1 MTSDQFLVLI
11 MGVILV
17 ILAITEV
24 WKPQFKA
31 VI

>member
-1 MTSDQFLVLI
+1 MTSDQFLTLLLGIV
-11 MGVILV
+11 LV
-17 ILAITEV
+17 ILAITET